1 MTEKRT
7 HVTVTMRSELYE
19 AVKAAANEVD
29 QPLTAWCREAVLER
43 LKRKQRNDPTL
54 TPGAYEDAAVASFQ
68 GVAAVSRGVR

>member
-43 LKRKQRNDPTL
+43 LKRKQKEIT
-54 TPGAYEDAAVASFQ
+54 G
-68 GVAAVSRGVR
+68 G